1 MKRIAFAA
9 VITLATATAAWLL
22 WRFRGAASLF
32 VLSIAMA
39 AIVRPAIDAAERRV
53 GRSLAVTLIYVAGIA
68 LAALFAYVVSRGVL
82 HELDEAVERLGAGYD
97 RMLAGAADSGALSAY
112 LLHRLPPAAALYE
125 AIGGARPTRL
135 VDQALGVTRN
145 VFDSVAQFVVV
156 VALSAYWSGSREAL
170 ERLWLSLVPARSRPR
185 ARDIWRAIER
195 SVGTHMRSELTQSVL
210 AVLILAVTF
219 RLSRMPLPM
228 LPALAAGV
236 LRLIPFFG
244 IPLVAAVTFVAG
256 NAIGLPAAAAA
267 AVFAVLVI
275 FALDRMVARRLLIAR
290 RPSPTLTVL
299 LVVALV
305 ESNGLLGLLLA
316 STLAMAVQV
325 CVERMI
331 ITHPRRARRNRSV
344 AQIEA
349 QLAGARHRLLLLPQA
364 DALQLGSVISRLGAL
379 AAEARSQLR

>member
-1 MKRIAFAA
+1 MKRIALAA
-9 VITLATATAAWLL
+9 AITLATATVAWLL

-39 AIVRPAIDAAERRV
+39 AIARPAIESLERRV
-53 GRSLAVTLIYVAGIA
+53 GRSVAVALIYVAGIA
-68 LAALFAYVVSRGVL
+68 LASLFSYVVSRGVL
-82 HELDEAVERLGAGYD
+82 HELDEAVERLGVGYD
-97 RMLAGAADSGALSAY
+97 RLLAGARHSGTLSEY

-145 VFDSVAQFVVV
+145 VIDLVAQFIVVI
-156 VALSAYWSGSREAL
+156 ALSAYWSGSREVL

-185 ARDIWRAIER
+185 ARDVWRVVER

-236 LRLIPFFG
+236 LRMIPFFG
-244 IPLVAAVTFVAG
+244 IPLVAATTFVAG
-256 NAIGLPAAAAA
+256 NAIGLAAAAA
-267 AVFAVLVI
+267 AAIFAVLVL
-275 FALDRMVARRLLIAR
+275 FALDRLVARRLLIAR

-305 ESNGLLGLLLA
+305 ESNGFVGLLLA
-316 STLAMAVQV
+316 SSVAIAMQV

-331 ITHPRRARRNRSV
+331 ITHPRRARRNQSV

-349 QLAGARHRLLLLPQA
+349 QLEGARHRLLLLPEA
-364 DALQLGSVISRLGAL
+364 DAMQLGSVITRLGAL
-379 AAEARSQLR
+379 TAEARSQLR

>member
-1 MKRIAFAA
+1 VKRIAIAA
-9 VITLATATAAWLL
+9 AITLATATVAWLL
-22 WRFRGAASLF
+22 WRFRAAASLF

-39 AIVRPAIDAAERRV
+39 AIVRPAIDAVERRL
-53 GRSLAVTLIYVAGIA
+53 GRSLAVALIYVAGIA
-68 LAALFAYVVSRGVL
+68 LAGLFTYVVSRGVL

-97 RMLAGAADSGALSAY
+97 RMIAGAGDSGALSEY

-135 VDQALGVTRN
+135 IDQALGVTRN
-145 VFDSVAQFVVV
+145 VIDVVGQLIV
-156 VALSAYWSGSREAL
+156 VIALSAYWSASHEVL

-185 ARDIWRAIER
+185 ARDIWRTVVR

-210 AVLILAVTF
+210 AVLLLAVTF
-219 RLSRMPLPM
+219 RLARMPLPM

-244 IPLVAAVTFVAG
+244 IPMVAAATFLAG
-256 NAIGLPAAAAA
+256 NAIGPAAAAA
-267 AVFAVLVI
+267 AATFAVLVI
-275 FALDRMVARRLLIAR
+275 IALDRMVARQLLIAR

-305 ESNGLLGLLLA
+305 ESNGLPGLLLA
-316 STLAMAVQV
+316 STVAMAIQV

-331 ITHPRRARRNRSV
+331 ITHPRRARLNQSV
-344 AQIEA
+344 A
-349 QLAGARHRLLLLPQA
+349 
-364 DALQLGSVISRLGAL
+364 
-379 AAEARSQLR
+379 

>member
-1 MKRIAFAA
+1 MRSNAGWAA
-9 VITLATATAAWLL
+9 RSRSCSSTC
-22 WRFRGAASLF
+22 RGSPSTGLF
-32 VLSIAMA
+32 I
-39 AIVRPAIDAAERRV
+39 
-53 GRSLAVTLIYVAGIA
+53 
-68 LAALFAYVVSRGVL
+68 YVVSRGVL

-97 RMLAGAADSGALSAY
+97 RLRVSAGDSGALSEY

-145 VFDSVAQFVVV
+145 VIDRGRPS
-156 VALSAYWSGSREAL
+156 SSSSSRCPPTGARSHEVL

-185 ARDIWRAIER
+185 ARDVWRTVER

-244 IPLVAAVTFVAG
+244 IPLVAAATFLAG
-256 NAIGLPAAAAA
+256 NAIGPAAAAA
-267 AVFAVLVI
+267 AAIFAVLVI

-305 ESNGLLGLLLA
+305 ESNGLPGCCWRPRWRWRCRSA
-316 STLAMAVQV
+316 SSA
-325 CVERMI
+325 
-331 ITHPRRARRNRSV
+331 
-344 AQIEA
+344 
-349 QLAGARHRLLLLPQA
+349 
-364 DALQLGSVISRLGAL
+364 
-379 AAEARSQLR
+379 